1 MALKGIRVIEMA
13 GLAPGPFCGMVLAD
27 HGANVI
33 RIDKLRGAIPDT
45 LSRGKRSLAVDLK
58 HTEGVGVVRKVCQHA
73 DVIIEPFRPGVME
86 KLGLGPAVLCGDNSK
101 LIYARLTG
109 FGQTGD
115 NKHMAGHDIN
125 YIATSGVLSRFGRR
139 DAKPTPPV
147 NLMADF
153 AGGGLMCAV
162 GILLALLE
170 RTTSGKGQVIDCNMV
185 QGSAYVS
192 SFLWS
197 SLGAT
202 YGEGLWGKPR
212 GENLLD
218 SGAPFYDTYK
228 TKDGKYMA
236 VGALEPQFYSILLEA
251 LGLDEDEYSQFGDW
265 TALRE
270 KFTNTFATKTQSEWA
285 VVFAGK
291 DACVTPVVEL
301 EDAHKQSYNRHLFVR
316 DDAGRYQPTPA
327 PVLSRTPAHLT
338 AGSLPSPG
346 QHSTS
351 VLKECGL
358 TSTEIDGLISKGTIF
373 QSVNSKL

>member
-33 RIDKLRGAIPDT
+33 RIDKLKGAIPDT

-86 KLGLGPAVLCGDNSK
+86 KLGLGPAVLCEDNSK

-218 SGAPFYDTYK
+218 SGAPSTTHTRPRMVNTWLWELWSLSSIVFYWK
-228 TKDGKYMA
+228 
-236 VGALEPQFYSILLEA
+236 
-251 LGLDEDEYSQFGDW
+251 FGDW
-265 TALRE
+265 TTLRE

-285 VVFAGK
+285 AIFAGK

-316 DDAGRYQPTPA
+316 DDAGHYQPTPA